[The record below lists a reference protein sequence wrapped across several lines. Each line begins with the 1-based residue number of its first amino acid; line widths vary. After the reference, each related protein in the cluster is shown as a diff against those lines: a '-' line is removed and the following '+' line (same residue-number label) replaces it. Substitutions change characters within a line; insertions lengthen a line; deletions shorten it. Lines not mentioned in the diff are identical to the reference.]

1 MKRLLQILAILVLII
16 ILSACNEC
24 HTTHKNSEWVEIEIS
39 NHSGTHISTELLPEN
54 SFIYITDYKSSKKLN
69 YHCENGNDVYGNI
82 AYGVTA
88 FRVLGRKPV
97 IKTKMKLK

>member
-39 NHSGTHISTELLPEN
+39 NHSGTHI
-54 SFIYITDYKSSKKLN
+54 
-69 YHCENGNDVYGNI
+69 YGNI